1 MGEGVISTLSTGKN
15 YTCTGDNDGLI
26 RVWPSYGNE
35 NFKNN
40 FEAYHERRMSLMALA
55 TSEDELEEKNTS
67 AKEESKGAKEP
78 TQQPGKGDTLIIN
91 VQVPEGASPGQT
103 LQLTT
108 PKGVVQVQIPPETK
122 PGMTFQIQV

>member
-1 MGEGVISTLSTGKN
+1 MGKGVISTLSTGKN

-55 TSEDELEEKNTS
+55 QSEDELEEKNTS
-67 AKEESKGAKEP
+67 AKEEKKVRRNQLSNRDKKTRLSLMSKFQKEP
-78 TQQPGKGDTLIIN
+78 
-91 VQVPEGASPGQT
+91 
-103 LQLTT
+103 LQA
-108 PKGVVQVQIPPETK
+108 KHYN
-122 PGMTFQIQV
+122 